1 MSQIKYINKLQEY
14 NDENVASKDKR
25 ELNLFFSLCEN
36 GKNAV
41 NKNKFKEALFN
52 SGLQMFDEVKPNKSG
67 KLASY
72 IPPLAEVDPDR
83 FGISIAVSYTHLT
96 LPTKA

>member
-1 MSQIKYINKLQEY
+1 MSQINYTNKIQEY
-14 NDENVASKDKR
+14 NDENLTSKDKR

-52 SGLQMFDEVKPNKSG
+52 SGLQMFD
-67 KLASY
+67 
-72 IPPLAEVDPDR
+72 DR
-83 FGISIAVSYTHLT
+83 LQGIFKKIDN
-96 LPTKA
+96 